1 MTKKHEI
8 TNEDV
13 LLAILSLRHELET
26 GLTVS
31 AGGAAGAPD
40 LDLLRR
46 EMRDL
51 RDYIRQTKTEIAAIK
66 HPKAR
71 EDRIVSATYEL
82 DAIVGATESATHDIL
97 QQAEE
102 IERLAERIR
111 DNVTDELAVNV
122 ADQISD
128 ATLRLFEACGFQDIT
143 GQRVAKVVRT
153 LRYVEDRVLAI
164 IRIWGEEEFG
174 AVPLPQAQG
183 SAGDEAALLNGPQ
196 LAGAGIDQSAVDSL
210 FP

>member
-1 MTKKHEI
+1 MPKKEI

-13 LLAILSLRHELET
+13 LLAILALRQELDDLHGE
-26 GLTVS
+26 S
-31 AGGAAGAPD
+31 QAGPD
-40 LDLLRR
+40 FDLLRR

-51 RDYIRQTKTEIAAIK
+51 HDYIRRTKTEIAAIK

-82 DAIVGATESATHDIL
+82 DAIVGATESATHAIL

-111 DNVTDELAVNV
+111 DNVKDELAVNA

-128 ATLRLFEACGFQDIT
+128 ATMRLFEACGFQDIT

-153 LRYVEDRVLAI
+153 LRYVEERVLAI
-164 IRIWGEEEFG
+164 IRIWGEDEFNIL
-174 AVPLPQAQG
+174 PLPA
-183 SAGDEAALLNGPQ
+183 SAAADDETRLLNGPQ
-196 LAGAGIDQSAVDSL
+196 LEGNGVDQALVDKL
-210 FP
+210 FD